1 MRQVHNSVSSVRKM
15 SLDKDS
21 SSSFNSEVANERQNI
36 PEMTVFPKASLL
48 GSSLCSKTGIKR
60 APESVI
66 VPYFILC

>member
-36 PEMTVFPKASLL
+36 PEMTVFSKAGLSGLREDLKGRPKNLL
-48 GSSLCSKTGIKR
+48 MEKN
-60 APESVI
+60 AVSV
-66 VPYFILC
+66 

>member
-1 MRQVHNSVSSVRKM
+1 M

-66 VPYFILC
+66 